1 MSPKKKADAPAPF
14 DLTSL
19 QRVPHYV
26 WREIEREDQEPL
38 RVKLRDLS
46 IRETNE
52 IPIGASVKM
61 SDVYPILAPYVVEW
75 TLEALNTETGETIPV
90 PPPAEAGWEVFE
102 LLNDEEGSAVLTWL
116 KYPQAM
122 KGLAQ
127 KKAQS
132 SSTTTPTPANTSA

>member
-1 MSPKKKADAPAPF
+1 MPPKKKAAAPVF
-14 DLTSL
+14 DLSRL
-19 QRVPHYV
+19 QRAPHYI
-26 WREIEREDQEPL
+26 WREIEREGREPL

-52 IPIGASVKM
+52 IPIGSSVKM

-90 PPPAEAGWEVFE
+90 PPPAAAGWEVFE
-102 LLNDEEGSAVLTWL
+102 LLNDEEGAAVLTWL

-127 KKAQS
+127 KKAQN